1 MTATAYPF
9 GMAPSLQ
16 LAQAYNTQGFSTF
29 PILDGYTTSIFFGDV
44 VKLDPSASGYLQK
57 DTGTTTATPQGVFVG
72 CSYVQPTTGYFV
84 NAQCWPA
91 STTTG
96 VTSGAGAPQGLVV
109 NDPNAVFS
117 IQADATLTRAA
128 LGQNAALVQTAG
140 TTAIGKSRNALSASS
155 VADTSTLPLRIV
167 GLLDIPDNDWTSTY
181 PIVLV
186 KFNNHQLTTTTGA

>member
-9 GMAPSLQ
+9 GMVPDLS
-16 LAQAYNTQGFSTF
+16 LAQGYNTQGFTAF
-29 PILDGYTTSIFFGDV
+29 NILDGYSTSIFFGDV

-72 CSYVQPTTGYFV
+72 CSYVQPTLGYFL
-84 NAQCWPA
+84 NAQMWTA
-91 STTTG
+91 SVTTG
-96 VTSGAGAPQGLVV
+96 VTSGPGRPLGYVV
-109 NDPNAVFS
+109 NDPNAVFA
-117 IQADATLTRAA
+117 IQADATLTIAA

-140 TTAIGKSRNALSASS
+140 STVTGKSANALSASS

-167 GLLDIPDNDWTSTY
+167 GLMDIPDNDWTSTY

-186 KFNNHQLTTTTGA
+186 KFNTHQLTTTTGA